1 MTAESRRPSRLEARS
16 AAWRSGAGGV
26 RVLQSRGFIACL
38 TLVIV
43 IADWLSL
50 TQVVVGYLFVIPL
63 LLGAERRGRAEAM
76 RYLLLCC
83 LLTLIPLK
91 LGMHTAA
98 WPESLAWRP
107 MSSRLLVCL
116 ALGVTTELS
125 LRNRRL
131 QTRQLALEVQ
141 LAQADLRRDLIDT
154 LAHDLKTPVLGTL
167 ATARLMRQ
175 ELDSSGPDGLQLRGL
190 VAILSSQE
198 RCLRLIEDLLQI
210 FRADIDG
217 LPLKPEP
224 LDVIRLAQEAIETVR
239 PLAEERS
246 IVLKLDRPAA
256 QDTLLWLGDAAMV
269 RRLIENLLLNAIGH
283 SLRRDLVALVV
294 VASDH
299 DLRLQVLDRGP
310 GFPEESLPH
319 LFDRFYRADPDRRGS
334 GLGLYLC
341 RQIVQAHHGR
351 ITAANRP
358 GGGALLEVVL
368 PVEVPSWRVVHTKSL
383 EAPAD

>member
-1 MTAESRRPSRLEARS
+1 MTAHSRPPTSLEARS
-16 AAWRSGAGGV
+16 SARRPGAGGV
-26 RVLQSRGFIACL
+26 RVLQSRGFIIFL
-38 TLVIV
+38 TLLIQL
-43 IADWLSL
+43 ADWLSS
-50 TQVVVGYLFVIPL
+50 TQVVVGYLFVVPL

-76 RYLLLCC
+76 RYFLLCC

-91 LGMHTAA
+91 LGLHTAA
-98 WPESLAWRP
+98 WPASLAWRP
-107 MSSRLLVCL
+107 LASRLLACL
-116 ALGVTTELS
+116 ALGVTTELC

-131 QTRQLALEVQ
+131 HTRQLAMEVR
-141 LAQADLRRDLIDT
+141 LAQADLRHDLIDT

-175 ELDSSGPDGLQLRGL
+175 ELDPDGLNDLQLRGL

-217 LPLKPEP
+217 LPLHREP
-224 LDVIRLAQEAIETVR
+224 LNVIGLAQDAIEAVR

-246 IVLKLDRPAA
+246 IVLELRLPAG
-256 QDTLLWLGDAAMV
+256 QDTLTWLCDAAMV
-269 RRLIENLLLNAIGH
+269 RRLMENLLLNAIGH
-283 SLRRDLVALVV
+283 SLRRDVIALVLVAVD
-294 VASDH
+294 SE
-299 DLRLQVLDRGP
+299 LRLQVLDRGP
-310 GFPEESLPH
+310 GFPAESLAQ

-341 RQIVQAHHGR
+341 RQIVEAHHGR
-351 ITAANRP
+351 ITATNRP
-358 GGGALLEVVL
+358 EGGALFEVVL
-368 PVEVPSWRVVHTKSL
+368 PAEVPSWREVDTKSL